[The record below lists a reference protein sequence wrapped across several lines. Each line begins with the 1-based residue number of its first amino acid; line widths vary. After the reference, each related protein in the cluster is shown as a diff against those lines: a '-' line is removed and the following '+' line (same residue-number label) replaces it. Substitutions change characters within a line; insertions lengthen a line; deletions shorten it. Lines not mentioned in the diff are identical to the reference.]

1 MIRNDRCQGEG
12 SGEEVDAHQ
21 RKGEWWEGGCFFT
34 FFSQTQ
40 QLFVGAGDLGMQ
52 GTLVPLWASHLTRV
66 IQLYAISREGE
77 PLASMWAGYS

>member
-21 RKGEWWEGGCFFT
+21 RQGEWWWEGGCFFT

-52 GTLVPLWASHLTRV
+52 GTLVSLWASHTVLLSSM
-66 IQLYAISREGE
+66 QSHGGE
-77 PLASMWAGYS
+77 P

>member
-21 RKGEWWEGGCFFT
+21 RQGEWWWEGGCLFT

-52 GTLVPLWASHLTRV
+52 GTLVPLWALTESHAGDSAECRPKEG
-66 IQLYAISREGE
+66 SRWYRCG
-77 PLASMWAGYS
+77 